1 MHADTH
7 ADSMRGQVL
16 QLQAAAGSRA
26 ALSLDTMLIVVP
38 LHMCSCLA
46 VFSKLQDFLPKM
58 QAANEH
64 LEGELKL
71 PAGRTGLPD
80 SNRANGL
87 SAPLLN
93 STWKECQRAKRATTS
108 KWWAVRF
115 EARTPVGWMLEM
127 QRTCSYAM
135 DLACGLV
142 DLKDDAAVQAA
153 EAAAAVGGFEEPGV
167 FEAYEGG
174 NCSSSSGGSSSSD
187 EDSDNSDD
195 GDHAVT
201 IDRDYAMGEAAGSNA
216 ADRQA
221 AVHPG
226 TTSVNGGP
234 QQGKIRIVAKRSQ
247 PKRGAN
253 PKVVEL

>member
-64 LEGELKL
+64 LEGELKVR
-71 PAGRTGLPD
+71 PAAEFDVEGVPEGQE
-80 SNRANGL
+80 SNYI
-87 SAPLLN
+87 
-93 STWKECQRAKRATTS
+93 E
-108 KWWAVRF
+108 
-115 EARTPVGWMLEM
+115 
-127 QRTCSYAM
+127 M

>member
-1 MHADTH
+1 M
-7 ADSMRGQVL
+7 SMQPG
-16 QLQAAAGSRA
+16 AAPATRA
-26 ALSLDTMLIVVP
+26 APPRELLEPPPVSP
-38 LHMCSCLA
+38 LEHKLNIFSTRASSGA
-46 VFSKLQDFLPKM
+46 VAGGSKPQMAPMPKSSIFSKLQDFLPKM

-64 LEGELKL
+64 LEGELKVR
-71 PAGRTGLPD
+71 PAAEFDVEGVPEGQE
-80 SNRANGL
+80 SNYI
-87 SAPLLN
+87 
-93 STWKECQRAKRATTS
+93 E
-108 KWWAVRF
+108 
-115 EARTPVGWMLEM
+115 
-127 QRTCSYAM
+127 M